1 MAERKAIS
9 KRLRFEVLKRDAF
22 TCQYCGKQP
31 PDTILHL
38 DHIKPVSKGGKNT
51 ILNLITSCQDCNLG
65 KSDKELSD
73 DSAVKKQQK
82 QLSELAEK
90 KAQIEMMINWRESL
104 LEADELLTD
113 SAVSLINKY
122 MVEFSLTETGID
134 SVRKA
139 IKKKGYQAVIDAIEN
154 CYCRSSGHDDFRLK
168 YSKAIEFAGAKTKPS
183 LSYAKG
189 ILRNRGISISDRSF
203 YSEFDARS
211 LSDDGIDTLI
221 SAAKSCNS
229 MSDFRNAYA
238 EVING

>member
-1 MAERKAIS
+1 MTERKAIG
-9 KRLRFEVLKRDAF
+9 KRLRFDVLKRDAF

-31 PDTILHL
+31 PDTVLHI

-51 ILNLITSCQDCNLG
+51 LLNLVTSCVDCNLG

-90 KAQIEMMINWRESL
+90 KAQIEMMIEWRESL

-122 MVEFSLTETGID
+122 MVEFRLTDTGI
-134 SVRKA
+134 SHVRKA
-139 IKKKGYQAVIDAIEN
+139 IKKKGYQAVIDAIDA
-154 CYCRSSGHDDFRLK
+154 CYCRSSGHIDFKSK
-168 YSKAIEFAGAKTKPS
+168 YSNALEFAGAKPKPS

-189 ILRNRGISISDRSF
+189 ILRNRGVQVSDKAF
-203 YSEFDARS
+203 HSEFDGS
-211 LSDDGIDTLI
+211 CLDGNEIDKPI
-221 SAAKSCNS
+221 NAAKRCNS
-229 MSDFRNAYA
+229 ISYFRYAYE
-238 EVING
+238 EVTNG